1 VGETFCKGRAMKT
14 ASHLPTRP
22 QLKSQSK
29 RDKLIKTAL
38 MRDVLKVLEGTG
50 HESAAKVLRGVF
62 GEYE

>member
-1 VGETFCKGRAMKT
+1 VKT
-14 ASHLPTRP
+14 ADYFLTRAERINHEAGRHLE
-22 QLKSQSK
+22 S
-29 RDKLIKTAL
+29 DHEHHVKTAL

>member
-1 VGETFCKGRAMKT
+1 MKT
-14 ASHLPTRP
+14 SDYLPPKRAKP
-22 QLKSQSK
+22 KSD
-29 RDKLIKTAL
+29 REHHIKTAL